1 MTEVHD
7 ADVRRHV
14 IGMTTIDV
22 ADDREVAIDSRVDE
36 ETDLGVGTDLGDNV
50 LALEAVIVR
59 KVVDP
64 TIHEE
69 VRTLSEPHPMI
80 QN

>member
-1 MTEVHD
+1 MIENRIKNHGIARDRRQVTMTEVHD

-36 ETDLGVGTDLGDNV
+36 
-50 LALEAVIVR
+50 
-59 KVVDP
+59 
-64 TIHEE
+64 
-69 VRTLSEPHPMI
+69 
-80 QN
+80 

>member
-7 ADVRRHV
+7 DDVRRHV
-14 IGMTTIDV
+14 IGMTMIDV
-22 ADDREVAIDSRVDE
+22 ADDREVAIDSQVDE

-59 KVVDP
+59 KVVDQ

-69 VRTLSEPHPMI
+69 VRTLSEPHPLI
-80 QN
+80 LN